1 MWPFTRKPEIRAD
14 TNPET
19 GQIVSS
25 DDLLTAL
32 ISREAVTKQMAMQIP
47 TARACVDLIAGT
59 ISTLP
64 IRLYH
69 RTKDGKPEEVTDD
82 PRVFLVN
89 NDTLD
94 TLTSVQFWRAMLDDY
109 FFGRGGYAY
118 IHRSGLQVMSL
129 HYVREESVS
138 IHKNADPIFKSYT
151 ILIDGSQY
159 EPYSFFKIFRRTD
172 DGMSGKPIYETNPL
186 LLQLAYA
193 QLKYEDN
200 LVRKGG
206 NKRGFLKSSHR
217 LTDQAMAALKAAF
230 RRLYANEENVVVLN
244 EGLDFQESSNTSV
257 EMQLN
262 ENKKTNAGEICR
274 IFGVPES
281 MFSGNPTEEDRK
293 TFIRT
298 CVSVMTDIECSLDRD
313 LLLESEKRSY
323 YWAFDTRE
331 LTRGDTKERYEAYK
345 IGLEKNFL
353 QIDEVRQMED
363 LEPIGFN
370 WLTVGLDAVLIN
382 PETGE
387 VYTPN
392 TNAAQQLND
401 LETGA
406 QLPESRAAGDNVL
419 VVGPPGSGKTTWVE
433 SIRKPDEIV
442 IDLDRMRQA
451 VLPGSGEHDTGHDA
465 DSAIPVLLA
474 MRGAALNAIGE
485 GRSPS
490 RAYIITGSSRQ
501 DEIRDFARRS
511 GAEVHVMDTTLEE
524 CLARIDADQT
534 RTEEAKA
541 LHAELARKWFENW
554 QKGGEE
560 GES

>member
-1 MWPFTRKPEIRAD
+1 MWPFSKKTETRAD
-14 TNPET
+14 TDPES
-19 GQIVSS
+19 GQIVSG

-32 ISREAVTKQMAMQIP
+32 ISRETVTKQMAMELP

-64 IRLYH
+64 IRLY
-69 RTKDGKPEEVTDD
+69 RMTDGKPEEITDD

-109 FFGRGGYAY
+109 FFGHGGYAY
-118 IHRSGLQVMSL
+118 INRSGLDIISL

-138 IHKNADPIFKSYT
+138 INKNSDPIFKNYT
-151 ILIDGSQY
+151 IEVNGSQY
-159 EPYSFFKIFRRTD
+159 EPYSFLKILRRTD
-172 DGMSGKPIYETNPL
+172 NGMRGKPIFETNPL

-206 NKRGFLKSSHR
+206 NKRGFLKSSHK
-217 LTDQAMAALKAAF
+217 LSEPSMQSLKSAF

-262 ENKKTNAGEICR
+262 ENKKTNAGEICK

-281 MFSGNPTEEDRK
+281 MFSGNPSEEDRR

-298 CVSVMTDIECSLDRD
+298 CVAVMTDIECSLDRD
-313 LLLESEKRSY
+313 LLLETEKRTH

-345 IGLEKNFL
+345 IGLDENFL

-382 PETGE
+382 PKTRE

-392 TNAAQQLND
+392 TNATQQLDD
-401 LETGA
+401 LEI
-406 QLPESRAAGDNVL
+406 ESRAAGDNVL

-433 SIRKPDEIV
+433 SVRKPDEIV
-442 IDLDRMRQA
+442 IDLDMMRQA
-451 VLPGSGEHDTGHDA
+451 LLPGSGEHDVGHDA

-490 RAYIITGSSRQ
+490 RAYIITGSSRH
-501 DEIRDFARRS
+501 DEIQDFAKRS

-524 CLARIDADQT
+524 CLARIDADPT

-541 LHAELARKWFENW
+541 LQSELARKWFENW
-554 QKGGEE
+554 QKGGEM